1 MIERRRDSFA
11 LKAHSVETASYR
23 FSVKM
28 FNAETVKFK
37 RGVTFYRRLQSSLNI
52 VNLRIFGNLYTAKNI
67 NREDSAHKCM
77 LISLYAVVSNG
88 VAQTA

>member
-23 FSVKM
+23 YIVKM
-28 FNAETVKFK
+28 LNAETVKFK
-37 RGVTFYRRLQSSLNI
+37 RGVTFYRRLQPSLNI

-67 NREDSAHKCM
+67 NKENSAQIWM
-77 LISLYAVVSNG
+77 LISLYVVISNG